1 MIRVDNIGVLRDDWI
16 LRNVSFDLPEG
27 KLLGVI
33 GDSGT
38 GKTTL
43 LKAISGF
50 LDIVEGEV
58 SLDGKK
64 LIGPAEKLVPGYEE
78 IQLVNQDF
86 QLETFHT
93 VAENIK
99 EKVLHLPKKDQ
110 LEMVTEMLDLL
121 ELNYLKD
128 RQVRWISGGE
138 QQRVAIAR
146 ALACE
151 PRYLLLDEPFVHL
164 DQRLRL
170 KVMSYLKSLNAIRNT
185 TIVLVS
191 HDGAE
196 MMGFVDEVMH
206 LSEGTVKRV
215 ASANDMYYHPES
227 ERQAALMGIANK
239 LIIEGEEVL
248 FRPSEYSLE
257 DPNVPVKFES
267 CFDTGIVVFNYFSTE
282 TNDRIVLSSSEAMR
296 EVKAIRIQKHS

>member
-86 QLETFHT
+86 QLDTFHT

>member
-1 MIRVDNIGVLRDDWI
+1 MIRVDNIGVLRDYWI

>member
-27 KLLGVI
+27 KLLGMI

-86 QLETFHT
+86 QLDTFHT

>member
-1 MIRVDNIGVLRDDWI
+1 MIRVEKIGVLRDDWI
-16 LRNVSFDLPEG
+16 LRNISFELPQG
-27 KLLGVI
+27 KLLGII

-50 LDIVEGEV
+50 LDVVEGEV

-64 LIGPAEKLVPGYEE
+64 LIGPSEKLVPGYEE
-78 IQLVNQDF
+78 IQVVNQDF
-86 QLETFHT
+86 QLDTFHT

-99 EKVLHLPKKDQ
+99 EKILHLPKPDQ
-110 LEMVTEMLDLL
+110 LEMVEEMLALL
-121 ELNYLKD
+121 ELNHLRD

-170 KVMSYLKSLNAIRNT
+170 KVMAYLKSLNEIRNT

-191 HDGAE
+191 HDGSE

-206 LSEGTVKRV
+206 LSKGTIQRV
-215 ASANDMYYHPES
+215 ATANEMYYQPEN
-227 ERQAALMGIANK
+227 ERQAALMGIVNK
-239 LIIEGEEVL
+239 IQSDGNEIL
-248 FRPSEYSLE
+248 FRPSEYVLTE
-257 DPNVPVKFES
+257 PDIPVRFKS
-267 CFDTGIVVFNYFSTE
+267 CFDTGIVVINYFTTE
-282 TNDRIVLSSSEAMR
+282 TNERIVLSSTKPMD
-296 EVKAIRIQKHS
+296 EVTAIRIQKRS

>member
-1 MIRVDNIGVLRDDWI
+1 MIRVENIGVLRDDWV
-16 LRNVSFDLPEG
+16 LRNVSFELPEG
-27 KLLGVI
+27 TLLGVI
-33 GDSGT
+33 GDSGA

-43 LKAISGF
+43 LKAISGY
-50 LDIVEGEV
+50 LDVVEGHV

-64 LIGPAEKLVPGYEE
+64 LIGPTDKLVPGYEE

-86 QLETFHT
+86 ELDTFHT

-99 EKVLHLPKKDQ
+99 EKVLHLPKEDQ
-110 LEMVTEMLDLL
+110 IALVEEMLALL
-121 ELNYLKD
+121 EIGHLRD

-170 KVMSYLKSLNAIRNT
+170 KVMSYLKSLNEVRKTA
-185 TIVLVS
+185 IVLVS

-206 LSEGTVKRV
+206 LSDGSIQRV
-215 ASANDMYYHPES
+215 ATANDMYYHPEN

-239 LIIEGEEVL
+239 ISLQGEEIV

-257 DPNVPVKFES
+257 DPDVLIKFDS
-267 CFDTGIVVFNYFSTE
+267 CFDTGVVVFNYFSTE
-282 TNDRIVLSSSEAMR
+282 TNERIVLSSRKSLKD
-296 EVKAIRIQKHS
+296 VNAIRIQKHA